1 MVEHTGSCLCG
12 AIRFRACGE
21 PSGTNIC
28 YCTQCRRQTGSPM
41 PSFVSFPKAQ
51 FELLAGTPVSY
62 RSSRCVVREFC
73 GRCGS
78 ALFWRQDGS
87 MEADVYLGAFDRP
100 EALPPPK
107 KQIWTQ
113 HRVPWVPEQEHIPAF
128 KQGS

>member
-1 MVEHTGSCLCG
+1 
-12 AIRFRACGE
+12 
-21 PSGTNIC
+21 
-28 YCTQCRRQTGSPM
+28 M

-87 MEADVYLGAFDRP
+87 TEADVYLGAFDRP
-100 EALPPPK
+100 EDLPPPK